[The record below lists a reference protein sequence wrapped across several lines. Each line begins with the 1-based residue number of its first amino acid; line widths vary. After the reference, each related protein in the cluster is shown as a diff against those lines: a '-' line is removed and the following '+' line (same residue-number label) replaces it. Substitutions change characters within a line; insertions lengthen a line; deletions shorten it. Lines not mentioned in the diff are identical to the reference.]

1 MRGLAVGSR
10 ARIGPLPSPEDGP
23 ASPGGNAPHPRCDLN
38 EQSLYPVGQADYTVL
53 QGGDLSATSPLI
65 LTSWVTSSRANTSGD
80 ATVSH
85 IPFKY
90 NERMDVSEPAS
101 ISTSIAQRYATA
113 VYDLAKEDGKV
124 AQIEKDLDALHS
136 SLGDSEDFRNLI
148 HSPIYTREEQSGSIS
163 AIAKK
168 MKLSPTMTNVLA
180 LMAQKRRLFV
190 LPQMVQALRE
200 TIAADKG
207 EVTADVISAQPLTAE
222 QSDKL
227 AKSLAATSG
236 KKVTLNKTVDES
248 LIGGLVVKLGSK
260 MIDTSIRSKLDSLQ
274 NAMKEVG

>member
-1 MRGLAVGSR
+1 
-10 ARIGPLPSPEDGP
+10 
-23 ASPGGNAPHPRCDLN
+23 
-38 EQSLYPVGQADYTVL
+38 
-53 QGGDLSATSPLI
+53 
-65 LTSWVTSSRANTSGD
+65 
-80 ATVSH
+80 
-85 IPFKY
+85 
-90 NERMDVSEPAS
+90 MDVSEPAS

-113 VYDLAKEDGKV
+113 VYDLAKEDKKV
-124 AQIEKDLDALHS
+124 PQIEKDLDALQS

-148 HSPIYTREEQSGSIS
+148 HSPIYTREEQSDSIA

-168 MKLSPTMTNVLA
+168 MKLSPTMSNMLA

-190 LPQMVQALRE
+190 LPQMVTALRE
-200 TIAADKG
+200 TIATDKG
-207 EVTADVISAQPLTAE
+207 EITADVISAQPLTKE

-227 AKSLAATSG
+227 AKSLAETSG

-260 MIDTSIRSKLDSLQ
+260 MIDTSIRSKLNSLQ